1 MLLRHKRNGNVYA
14 YAKVLMDSGDYEIYE
29 EPKPAKVEPEPA
41 KVVRRRRSA
50 IPKTG
55 EPHGTDTQ

>member
-1 MLLRHKRNGNVYA
+1 
-14 YAKVLMDSGDYEIYE
+14 MDSGDYEIFE
-29 EPKPAKVEPEPA
+29 ESKPVKAEPEPA

-55 EPHGTDTQ
+55 EPHGTNTQ